1 MLNLRR
7 LAPAFLLA
15 LFVSPVFAQT
25 AIEPCPATPAK
36 PAIPASPTAKTVS
49 QTKQTVVDAS
59 IPDDPAVEQMLK
71 PYTEKVRAL
80 SVVIGRLDGALKK
93 DGAGAGSLGN
103 FVTDAVR
110 AQAQARLGKP
120 VTLTIMNS
128 GGLRKNEISPGELRA
143 SDIFELL
150 PFENALV
157 ALEINGAQLAKLL
170 VTVPRDAQAGARVQF
185 KWNDQNR
192 AEFISGKLVDENG
205 KEQEIDPEKIYTIV
219 TIDYLLRLGSGSYAL
234 LQEAKSQTPLN
245 VTLRDAVMDYVKAET
260 SAGRTIR
267 ARVDDRYVQIG
278 PDRKGREEP
287 R

>member
-1 MLNLRR
+1 MLHLRR

-15 LFVSPVFAQT
+15 LFVSPALAQT
-25 AIEPCPATPAK
+25 VIEPCPATPAK
-36 PAIPASPTAKTVS
+36 PAIPAAPTAKTVS
-49 QTKQTVVDAS
+49 QTTQTVVDAS
-59 IPDDPAVEQMLK
+59 IPDDPAVEQILK
-71 PYTEKVRAL
+71 PYSEKVRAL

-93 DGAGAGSLGN
+93 DGVGAGTLGN

-157 ALEINGAQLAKLL
+157 ALEMNGAQLAKLL
-170 VTVPRDAQAGARVQF
+170 AVAARDAQAGARIQF

-192 AEFISGKLVDENG
+192 AEFISGKLVDQNG

-219 TIDYLLRLGSGSYAL
+219 TIDYLVRLGSGSYGL

-260 SAGRTIR
+260 AAGRTIR